1 MTTARQVRKA
11 ALYLPEVEEGAR
23 SGTITFSVRGK
34 VFVSIADGGVVQL
47 RLSEEVIV
55 DALERH
61 PSGEQLVQRGA
72 VIGFRIPL
80 ADINGQDLNGL
91 VRQAWIFRAP
101 KRLAAAL
108 AEADSGTLPSHSDL
122 PTSIGK
128 PATQALLSA
137 GVVTLDD
144 VAARPKAELAA
155 LHGVG
160 PKALRILEEAVR
172 ESSRI
177 QASEERQR

>member
-11 ALYLPEVEEGAR
+11 ALYLPEVEEETR
-23 SGTITFSVRGK
+23 SATITFSVRGK
-34 VFVSIADGGVVQL
+34 GFVSIADGGVVQF
-47 RLSEEVIV
+47 RLPEEMIV

-61 PSGEQLVQRGA
+61 PSGERLVQRGA
-72 VIGFRIPL
+72 MIGFRMRL
-80 ADINGQDLNGL
+80 AEINGQDLNGL

-101 KRLAAAL
+101 KRLAAAPV
-108 AEADSGTLPSHSDL
+108 EADTGTLPSHSDL

-128 PATQALLSA
+128 PATRALLGA

-144 VAARPKAELAA
+144 VAASSKAELAA

-160 PKALRILEEAVR
+160 PKALRILAEVL
-172 ESSRI
+172 
-177 QASEERQR
+177 QERGRGFVS

>member
-11 ALYLPEVEEGAR
+11 ALYLPEVEEGKQSA
-23 SGTITFSVRGK
+23 TITFSVRSK
-34 VFVSIADGGVVQL
+34 LFVSIADGGVVQL
-47 RLSEEVIV
+47 RLPENVIV

-61 PSGEQLVQRGA
+61 PSGERLVQRGA
-72 VIGFRIPL
+72 AIGIRIPL
-80 ADINGQDLNGL
+80 ADINGQELNGL
-91 VRQAWIFRAP
+91 VRQAWISRAP

-108 AEADSGTLPSHSDL
+108 VDADSGRLPTHSDL
-122 PTSIGK
+122 PISIGK
-128 PATQALLSA
+128 PATQALLGA

-144 VAARPKAELAA
+144 VAVRSKAELAA

-177 QASEERQR
+177 QTSEERQR

>member
-11 ALYLPEVEEGAR
+11 ALYLREVEEGTR
-23 SGTITFSVRGK
+23 SETITFSVRGK
-34 VFVSIADGGVVQL
+34 VFVSITDGGVVQF
-47 RLSEEVIV
+47 RLPEEMIV

-61 PSGEQLVQRGA
+61 PSGERLVQRGT
-72 VIGFRIPL
+72 VIGFRMPL
-80 ADINGQDLNGL
+80 AEIDGQDLNGL

-101 KRLAAAL
+101 KRLAAASV
-108 AEADSGTLPSHSDL
+108 EADTGTLPSHSDL

-128 PATQALLSA
+128 PATRALLGA

-144 VAARPKAELAA
+144 VAARSKAELAA

-160 PKALRILEEAVR
+160 PKALRILAEVL
-172 ESSRI
+172 
-177 QASEERQR
+177 QERGRGFVS